1 MNYIIIDTNFL
12 IKYPKILGTQ
22 IPESIVILPEKVFEE
37 IKYISNHGDYYT
49 RTTFSELIDLIVKSI
64 NLSIITTEDG
74 EEYYTKFLEKVTS
87 PWLDSTDSS
96 ILSIALGYKSE
107 NKNVKIATQDKKFRK
122 FIVSQGIEL
131 FSKEEF
137 EILLDQKQTITTK
150 EFQEKIENY
159 EFKETKNTFA
169 SFLIGILSA
178 FIAIVIYNNLNPTL
192 GKIFS
197 AINVWG
203 TIIVVIIAGIS
214 LFIFREK
221 RRLSYGV
228 FEFIVGIIAIVSLFY
243 PNNFDYSKINFDLDF
258 NVKLLGGLYIMVR
271 GQDNIVT
278 SVKRKKLGIWL
289 KERFDIGE
297 S

>member
-12 IKYPKILGTQ
+12 IKYPKILGSQ
-22 IPESIVILPEKVFEE
+22 IPDSIVILPEKIFEE
-37 IKYISNHGDYYT
+37 IKYIASHGDYYT

-64 NLSIITTEDG
+64 NLSIVIAEDG
-74 EEYYTKFLEKVTS
+74 EEYYAKFLERVTS
-87 PWLDSTDSS
+87 PWLNNTESF
-96 ILSIALGYKSE
+96 IASIALGYKSE
-107 NKNVKIATQDKKFRK
+107 NKNVKIATQDKKFQK
-122 FIVSQGIEL
+122 FITSLGIEFL
-131 FSKEEF
+131 SKEESDN
-137 EILLDQKQTITTK
+137 LLNQKQNITTT
-150 EFQEKIENY
+150 ELQEKIENY
-159 EFKETKNTFA
+159 EYKENKNTFV
-169 SFLIGILSA
+169 SLLVGILVA
-178 FIAIVIYNNLNPTL
+178 FVTIIIYNNLNPTL

-203 TIIVVIIAGIS
+203 TIIVVILAGIS

-243 PNNFDYSKINFDLDF
+243 PNNFDYSKITFDLDF

-289 KERFDIGE
+289 KERFGIGE
-297 S
+297 N